1 MFFMG
6 LRTEWGRWAFDKFK
20 LTMPVLGPLFRK
32 AAISRFAR
40 TLGTLV
46 GSGVPILQALTIVK
60 ETAGN
65 VILGHVPG
73 MILDDVFLK
82 QSEIAV
88 DVKMQLEASMQ
99 PFGYGISKVLIT
111 DVIPDDRVKASMNS
125 INAALRDQEAGR
137 ALPFATFARATGR
150 VVGSTRFGNI
160 EFWTWAPGN
169 PNQRGEDRP
178 DAVEIGWTWLG
189 AAAQR
194 TAVNTEAK
202 LLMLTHAFEEW
213 RVHRVNFMTDSR
225 NERSRNAILRLGAR
239 FDGILRAQ
247 RPASDGGIRDT
258 AAFSIRESE
267 WPMIRRQ
274 LQSRLDQ

>member
-1 MFFMG
+1 VT
-6 LRTEWGRWAFDKFK
+6 LTAERPTRVRPVVLEGRHVR
-20 LTMPVLGPLFRK
+20 LEPL
-32 AAISRFAR
+32 
-40 TLGTLV
+40 
-46 GSGVPILQALTIVK
+46 
-60 ETAGN
+60 E
-65 VILGHVPG
+65 LGHTGALLAVAGGPRETYGFTTVPADEPA
-73 MILDDVFLK
+73 MLRYI
-82 QSEIAV
+82 E
-88 DVKMQLEASMQ
+88 
-99 PFGYGISKVLIT
+99 T
-111 DVIPDDRVKASMNS
+111 
-125 INAALRDQEAGR
+125 ALRDQEAGR
-137 ALPFATFARATGR
+137 ALPFATFVRATGR

-160 EFWTWAPGN
+160 EFWPWPPGN

-178 DAVEIGWTWLG
+178 AAVEIGWTWLG

-213 RVHRVNFMTDSR
+213 RVHRVSLLTDSR

-239 FDGILRAQ
+239 FDGVLRAQ

-258 AAFSIRESE
+258 AAFSILESE

>member
-1 MFFMG
+1 MTLTAERPTR
-6 LRTEWGRWAFDKFK
+6 LRPIVLEGRHVR
-20 LTMPVLGPLFRK
+20 LEPL
-32 AAISRFAR
+32 
-40 TLGTLV
+40 
-46 GSGVPILQALTIVK
+46 
-60 ETAGN
+60 E
-65 VILGHVPG
+65 LGHAGALLAVAGGPRETYGFTTVPADEPA
-73 MILDDVFLK
+73 MLRYI
-82 QSEIAV
+82 E
-88 DVKMQLEASMQ
+88 
-99 PFGYGISKVLIT
+99 T
-111 DVIPDDRVKASMNS
+111 
-125 INAALRDQEAGR
+125 ALRDQETGR
-137 ALPFATFARATGR
+137 ALPFATFAPATGR

-160 EFWTWAPGN
+160 EFWPWPPGN

-213 RVHRVNFMTDSR
+213 RVHRVSFMTDSR

-258 AAFSIRESE
+258 AAFSILESE

>member
-1 MFFMG
+1 VT
-6 LRTEWGRWAFDKFK
+6 LTAERPTRVRPVVLEGRHVR
-20 LTMPVLGPLFRK
+20 LEPL
-32 AAISRFAR
+32 
-40 TLGTLV
+40 
-46 GSGVPILQALTIVK
+46 
-60 ETAGN
+60 E
-65 VILGHVPG
+65 LGHAGALLAVAGGPRETYGFTTVPADEPA
-73 MILDDVFLK
+73 MLRYI
-82 QSEIAV
+82 E
-88 DVKMQLEASMQ
+88 
-99 PFGYGISKVLIT
+99 T
-111 DVIPDDRVKASMNS
+111 
-125 INAALRDQEAGR
+125 ALRDQETGR
-137 ALPFATFARATGR
+137 ALPFATFAPATGR

-160 EFWTWAPGN
+160 EFWPWPPGN

-213 RVHRVNFMTDSR
+213 RVHRVSLMTDAR

-239 FDGILRAQ
+239 FDGVLRAQ
-247 RPASDGGIRDT
+247 RPATDGGIRDT
-258 AAFSIRESE
+258 AAFSILESE

>member
-1 MFFMG
+1 MT
-6 LRTEWGRWAFDKFK
+6 LTVERPTRVRPVVLEGRHVR
-20 LTMPVLGPLFRK
+20 LEPL
-32 AAISRFAR
+32 
-40 TLGTLV
+40 
-46 GSGVPILQALTIVK
+46 
-60 ETAGN
+60 E
-65 VILGHVPG
+65 LGHAGALLAVAGGPRETYGFTMVPADEPA
-73 MILDDVFLK
+73 MIRYI
-82 QSEIAV
+82 E
-88 DVKMQLEASMQ
+88 
-99 PFGYGISKVLIT
+99 
-111 DVIPDDRVKASMNS
+111 
-125 INAALRDQEAGR
+125 AALGEQDAGR
-137 ALPFATFARATGR
+137 ALPFATVARATGR

-160 EFWTWAPGN
+160 EFWPWPPGN

-189 AAAQR
+189 AAVQR

-213 RVHRVNFMTDSR
+213 RVHRVSLMTDSR

-239 FDGILRAQ
+239 FDGVLRAQ

-258 AAFSIRESE
+258 AAFSILESE

>member
-1 MFFMG
+1 MTLTAERPTR
-6 LRTEWGRWAFDKFK
+6 LRPVVLEGRHVR
-20 LTMPVLGPLFRK
+20 LEPL
-32 AAISRFAR
+32 
-40 TLGTLV
+40 
-46 GSGVPILQALTIVK
+46 
-60 ETAGN
+60 E
-65 VILGHVPG
+65 LGHAGALLAVACGPRETYGFTAVPADEPA
-73 MILDDVFLK
+73 MIRYI
-82 QSEIAV
+82 E
-88 DVKMQLEASMQ
+88 
-99 PFGYGISKVLIT
+99 T
-111 DVIPDDRVKASMNS
+111 
-125 INAALRDQEAGR
+125 ALRDQEAGR
-137 ALPFATFARATGR
+137 TLPFATAARATGR

-160 EFWTWAPGN
+160 EFWPWPPGN

-213 RVHRVNFMTDSR
+213 RVHRVSFMTDSR

-239 FDGILRAQ
+239 LDGILRAQ

-258 AAFSIRESE
+258 AAFSILESE

>member
-1 MFFMG
+1 MT
-6 LRTEWGRWAFDKFK
+6 LTAERPTRVRPVVLEGRHVR
-20 LTMPVLGPLFRK
+20 LEPL
-32 AAISRFAR
+32 
-40 TLGTLV
+40 
-46 GSGVPILQALTIVK
+46 
-60 ETAGN
+60 E
-65 VILGHVPG
+65 LGHTGALLAVAGGPRETYGFTTVPADEPA
-73 MILDDVFLK
+73 MLRYI
-82 QSEIAV
+82 E
-88 DVKMQLEASMQ
+88 
-99 PFGYGISKVLIT
+99 T
-111 DVIPDDRVKASMNS
+111 
-125 INAALRDQEAGR
+125 ALRDQEAGR

-160 EFWTWAPGN
+160 EFWPWPPGN

-213 RVHRVNFMTDSR
+213 RVHRVSLMTDSR

-239 FDGILRAQ
+239 FDGILRGQ
-247 RPASDGGIRDT
+247 RPATDGGIRDT
-258 AAFSIRESE
+258 AAFSILESE

-274 LQSRLDQ
+274 LQSRMDQ